1 MQNKIHMLKRELDI
15 LKALDHPNI
24 VKFFGIYMDVMY
36 IHFIMEY
43 CEGDNLFANFKKTG
57 PPMCCNVSKIM

>member
-1 MQNKIHMLKRELDI
+1 MQNKIHLLKRELDI

-24 VKFFGIYMDVMY
+24 IKFFEIYMDAIY

-43 CEGDNLFANFKKTG
+43 CEGGNLFEHVIKTG
-57 PPMCCNVSKIM
+57 PLSESEVF

>member
-1 MQNKIHMLKRELDI
+1 M
-15 LKALDHPNI
+15 LDHPNI
-24 VKFFGIYMDVMY
+24 IKFYEIYTDVNF

>member
-1 MQNKIHMLKRELDI
+1 MQNKLHLLKRELDI

-24 VKFFGIYMDVMY
+24 IKFFEIYMDVMY

-43 CEGDNLFANFKKTG
+43 CEGGDLFRHVVKFG
-57 PPMCCNVSKIM
+57 PLNESEVF